1 MKDYYK
7 ILHVSVNSSKEE
19 VDESYR
25 QLSEEY
31 KPEAH
36 YPEESYHVRYYK
48 EIQEAYHVLSNSE
61 RRAAYTKE
69 LLANRD
75 KVIDFEKR
83 HREEGFG
90 DVLKLLLNDP
100 KAKKQPKK
108 APKPKPSP
116 TPATPAITE
125 RSYTPPPAPERVRP
139 RVRRDYTMPV
149 FILAGVMVIVAAIA
163 YIYIAYEDTIENI
176 TLSDQQIENGNT
188 AGSVDAEG
196 TLLEQSIYGAGEEDY
211 KAENEAA
218 SETPYVINETVSA
231 EVAQLSLQDCFKL
244 LSNESASFEN
254 KENAI
259 ARALQ
264 FFEGKN
270 SNVKV
275 FGSNNVQ
282 TRRETIEDYLFI
294 LMLQGYNVEIINSQK
309 NNQGKITELSIQE
322 NL

>member
-7 ILHVSVNSSKEE
+7 ILHVPVNASKEE
-19 VDESYR
+19 VEESYK

-31 KPEAH
+31 KPEEH

-48 EIQEAYHVLSNSE
+48 EIQEAFHVLSNSE
-61 RRAAYTKE
+61 RRAAYTRE

-75 KVIDFEKR
+75 KVVDFEKR

-100 KAKKQPKK
+100 KAKNKTKKQPKRI
-108 APKPKPSP
+108 A
-116 TPATPAITE
+116 A
-125 RSYTPPPAPERVRP
+125 TPPPASTASERSFQSRP
-139 RVRRDYTMPV
+139 TPAPARSRRNYTTPV
-149 FILAGVMVIVAAIA
+149 LILAGIMVIVAAVA
-163 YIYIAYEDTIENI
+163 YIYVTYEDTIKNI
-176 TLSDQQIENGNT
+176 TNNNLADSEAGAIE
-188 AGSVDAEG
+188 SAESE
-196 TLLEQSIYGAGEEDY
+196 TSLLEENLYGAGEENY
-211 KAENEAA
+211 EEEEEAS
-218 SETPYVINETVSA
+218 SEAPYTISESVSA
-231 EVAQLSLQDCFKL
+231 DVANLSLQDCFEL
-244 LSNESASFEN
+244 LSDESTSFER

-264 FFEGKN
+264 FFEGRN

-275 FGSNNVQ
+275 IGSNNVQ

-294 LMLQGYNVEIINSQK
+294 LMLQGYDVEIVNSLK
-309 NNQGKITELSIQE
+309 NNQGKITEIAIQE